1 MNDFLHIFNILKK
14 ITADFWLKAFG
25 ACSLGIFSF
34 FFDSLNF
41 HAMLALF
48 FLIVVDFF
56 FGITSA
62 YKAGEEI
69 QSRKV
74 LRTAF
79 KFVVYF
85 SLVSAGHLAETA
97 TYNIIPIDEGII
109 ATLAITELISILES
123 FAKMGYKTP
132 LRLLNRLKELQ

>member
-1 MNDFLHIFNILKK
+1 M
-14 ITADFWLKAFG
+14 
-25 ACSLGIFSF
+25 
-34 FFDSLNF
+34 
-41 HAMLALF
+41 
-48 FLIVVDFF
+48 VVFF